1 MIVAIF
7 CTIKAVA
14 LPFICRRGGSAEACV
29 DVAESERDFSNW
41 ITSNAVLGGSVTAYD
56 DATLTDNGLIPG
68 TDEGVAYQALVV
80 AMDASLTY
88 RYEVYAKA
96 EDSNWIA
103 IRVVGAGT
111 TDITQFF
118 DVATPAIGANT
129 GGGTAAQSALPNG
142 WYKNAITFT
151 NDGTGVAV
159 IYIYAADADND
170 ISISTG
176 DDETVWH
183 YSDMVTLC
191 TPAS

>member
-1 MIVAIF
+1 M
-7 CTIKAVA
+7 
-14 LPFICRRGGSAEACV
+14 

-56 DATLTDNGLIPG
+56 DTTLTDNGLIPG
-68 TDEGVAYQALVV
+68 TDEGQAYQALVV
-80 AMDASLTY
+80 AMTASLVY

-96 EDSNWIA
+96 ADSAWIA

-118 DVATPAIGANT
+118 DLTTPDIGSNS
-129 GGGTAAQSALPNG
+129 GGGAAAQSALANG
-142 WYKNAITFT
+142 WYKNSVTFT
-151 NDGTGVAV
+151 NDGTGAGVL
-159 IYIYAADADND
+159 YIYAADADND
-170 ISISTG
+170 ISLSTG